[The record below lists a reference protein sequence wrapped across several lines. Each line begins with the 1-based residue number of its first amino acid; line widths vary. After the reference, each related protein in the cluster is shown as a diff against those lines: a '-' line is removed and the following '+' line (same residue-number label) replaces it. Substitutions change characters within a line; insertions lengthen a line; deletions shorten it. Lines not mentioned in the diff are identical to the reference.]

1 MWHNQTGRDP
11 LLPALTSSRKI
22 AAAAALAA
30 SMLALAACG
39 GGDDTAT
46 TDSTQG
52 TPLTEADFTSQ
63 ANAICTAGNEEV
75 DSAAA
80 DLGQQPS
87 QADIESFAKDTLV
100 PSIQDQI
107 NAIAALGAPEG
118 QTEQVDTFLEDAAA
132 EHGARRIVFVVAGT
146 GSDRLIESLGARLP
160 VPVHRVAAGA

>member
-1 MWHNQTGRDP
+1 LWHNQTGRDP

-118 QTEQVDTFLEDAAA
+118 QTEQVDTFLEDAQDKLDELEKDPGLATNDDLFA
-132 EHGARRIVFVVAGT
+132 DVNEQATALGLTECAG
-146 GSDRLIESLGARLP
+146 
-160 VPVHRVAAGA
+160 